1 MQLEEYRHVKS
12 HKLSGGNKRKLC
24 VVMSL
29 IGNPSLVFLDEPSAG
44 VDPIARRYLW
54 SILHSSALEK
64 KRSIVMTT
72 HSINEAESL
81 CDRIGILIKGEF
93 YCIDSPLELKK
104 RYGKG
109 YRAMVKCAS
118 LEKLLKAEE

>member
-1 MQLEEYRHVKS
+1 MA
-12 HKLSGGNKRKLC
+12 
-24 VVMSL
+24 L

-44 VDPIARRYLW
+44 VDPIARRFLW
-54 SILHSSALEK
+54 NIMHSSAIDK
-64 KRSIVMTT
+64 KRSIVLTT

-104 RYGKG
+104 RYGKD
-109 YRAMVKCAS
+109 YRVTIYCS
-118 LEKLLKAEE
+118 SQ

>member
-1 MQLEEYRHVKS
+1 
-12 HKLSGGNKRKLC
+12 
-24 VVMSL
+24 
-29 IGNPSLVFLDEPSAG
+29 
-44 VDPIARRYLW
+44 
-54 SILHSSALEK
+54 
-64 KRSIVMTT
+64 MTT

-109 YRAMVKCAS
+109 YRAMIRCES
-118 LEKLLKAEE
+118 LQKMEQAETLIKK